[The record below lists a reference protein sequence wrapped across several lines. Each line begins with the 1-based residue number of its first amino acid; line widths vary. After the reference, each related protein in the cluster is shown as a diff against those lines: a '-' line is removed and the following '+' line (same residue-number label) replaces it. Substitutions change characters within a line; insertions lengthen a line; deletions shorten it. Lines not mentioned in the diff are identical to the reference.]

1 MPSFKLILTSLHVER
16 MVEHSE
22 FLTLPALK
30 TDAELQ
36 VQYSFG
42 GIAANTEW
50 SIILV
55 VTVI

>member
-1 MPSFKLILTSLHVER
+1 MI
-16 MVEHSE
+16 EHSE

>member
-1 MPSFKLILTSLHVER
+1 MLGR

-30 TDAELQ
+30 TDAELH
-36 VQYSFG
+36 VQYDFG
-42 GIAANTEW
+42 GIAAKTEW
-50 SIILV
+50 ILV